1 MSSENGKE
9 KIKQLF
15 WGPGCQKELLKF
27 PEDVRDVMLQA
38 FLIAQKGG
46 KHPDAK
52 PMKGFKGAGV
62 VEVVESFEKN
72 AYRAVYTTRIEESI
86 HVLHVFQKKSK
97 SGISTPKSEI
107 DLIKKRLKAVE
118 LQHAEVIHEKEREG
132 PNRI

>member
-1 MSSENGKE
+1 MFSENREE

-15 WGPGCQKELLKF
+15 WGPGCQKELYKF
-27 PEDVRDVMLQA
+27 PEDVRDIMLQA
-38 FLIAQKGG
+38 FFIAQKGG

-86 HVLHVFQKKSK
+86 HILHVFQKKSK
-97 SGISTPKSEI
+97 SGIATPKKEI
-107 DLIKKRLKAVE
+107 DLIKKRLAQVE
-118 LQHAEVIHEKEREG
+118 RHHKG
-132 PNRI
+132 KNR

>member
-1 MSSENGKE
+1 MLSENGEE

-15 WGPGCQKELLKF
+15 WGTGCQKELSQF

-52 PMKGFKGAGV
+52 PMKGFKGSGV

-97 SGISTPKSEI
+97 SGIATPKKEI
-107 DLIKKRLKAVE
+107 DLIKKRLAQVE
-118 LQHAEVIHEKEREG
+118 RHYKET
-132 PNRI
+132 NR